1 MRHHFS
7 EVPVA
12 STKPGLEQRWKGLW
26 QVEPSAHEFYLN
38 SKITQ
43 SLGRVYV
50 IDELQR
56 VVCSPL
62 QTALLGK
69 VDLFVFY
76 GLFCGEE
83 KSIKPFTFAF

>member
-1 MRHHFS
+1 M
-7 EVPVA
+7 
-12 STKPGLEQRWKGLW
+12 
-26 QVEPSAHEFYLN
+26 EPSAHEFYLN

-43 SLGRVYV
+43 SLGRVCV
-50 IDELQR
+50 IDELRR

-83 KSIKPFTFAF
+83 KSIEPFTFAF